1 MIECPGLTVR
11 VRIPLGNDAASYG
24 LQTVGQKWLAQ
35 NEGFHRAFVGYVEF
49 YFLEQKTLSMF
60 ANILFREIGR
70 LEGVIITDNQD
81 RPLDEAK
88 LL

>member
-49 YFLEQKTLSMF
+49 YFLEQKTL
-60 ANILFREIGR
+60 
-70 LEGVIITDNQD
+70 
-81 RPLDEAK
+81 
-88 LL
+88 